1 MGHAFLNCVRIR
13 VIIIIIL
20 LLLLLYMAEM
30 MMMRDEKK
38 NCVARLVARK
48 GPLGVTECMNRIRT
62 SQSSKTTAA

>member
-1 MGHAFLNCVRIR
+1 MGHAFLHCVRIR
-13 VIIIIIL
+13 VIIIIIII
-20 LLLLLYMAEM
+20 YMAEM